1 MYNMV
6 VFQYGAHIRH
16 MICFLLDGTTWAQV
30 RCIIRLFCFRSLHL
44 QVWAHLKNNV
54 FFDTGPD
61 RLYKIYKES
70 VSHFGPDGLIW
81 IT

>member
-1 MYNMV
+1 MFPLRWHHMGTSKMYNTFV
-6 VFQYGAHIRH
+6 
-16 MICFLLDGTTWAQV
+16 LLPLA
-30 RCIIRLFCFRSLHL
+30 SLTSMGPFKE
-44 QVWAHLKNNV
+44 QC

-61 RLYKIYKES
+61 RLYKIYTES